1 MTNSATIQASSGQN
15 QLFRQVHLSDYLAI
29 LVKRKWIIFFTFLIL
44 VGLVGLYSFFTTP
57 VYNATAQILIQA
69 PSSPMKGVG
78 EIDISKKQGRED
90 YLQVIYQLLVSKEV
104 AREVAERANVHFGW
118 ANNAP
123 LIPGDPPL
131 DSSKPFYTAEQH
143 INSLRVTPIQGF
155 GIIGISIFNQ
165 SPTAA
170 AWLVNLHS
178 EVFIEKYRQENKRQV
193 QEKFIWFT
201 RQIKEQKE
209 KVTQSYQ
216 ELYKYQKDNGLVSHL
231 KDSNI
236 VQQKLMALN
245 KSLIEAT
252 AEKKAK
258 EAVYQELIK
267 YTNNSQVL
275 FSIPAIAND
284 RVITEL
290 RSEQLHIRQEKAEMS
305 AVYGVKHF
313 KMIELGK
320 KSTHLT
326 QQLNKEVKRVLQLG
340 KEEVDHATFLE
351 EIARKALEA
360 QKQTA
365 INLKKESIQYDMLQ
379 READSSQAIYDTL
392 LAQSKQVNL
401 SSMFERDNIYLTER
415 ALPPRR
421 PAKPKKALNILL
433 AIILSS
439 FLGSCLAFLVEYMNK
454 KVSTPEDV
462 ARYLH
467 LPVLGVLPYEKN
479 YSKETILTSGTLIGG
494 PPPKDSYSYPYLHVL
509 DWLPEELHLGQP
521 GESASV
527 LLMASTVLGE
537 GKTTILAKIGA
548 RLGKAGFRVLAADCD
563 FQRPTLHTFF
573 TKDKPIGFGDALQ
586 KISEVDISAGQLNQ
600 CSVGDL
606 YTLIELRKLSG
617 RLTTINKYQR
627 MMSLFQNGRLLNV
640 ESGGAVKANR
650 LGAMLKKSGFL
661 TENQLQEA
669 LDRSSR
675 TSLPFGY
682 ILINSGFI
690 TQEQLQGHL
699 KLQTEEHL
707 QKLFSWKTGSYT
719 FEAKSIRNYEN
730 EKLYFEEDYSAI
742 IARQSKLAGNL
753 LFEENIRSLVHETDY
768 ENVSFITAG
777 RVRPAPGD
785 PVNLR
790 LLNIFIDNF
799 RNSYDLILLDAPPI
813 LEAADSAAL
822 AQLAD
827 GVVFVVKSNQLNYP
841 VLHQAIQRIAATN
854 TEILGTVLNQ
864 VKEKDLIG

>member
-1 MTNSATIQASSGQN
+1 MTNTDINQASNGQN
-15 QLFRQVHLSDYLAI
+15 HLLRQVHLSDYLTI
-29 LVKRKWIIFFTFLIL
+29 LVKRKWIIILTFLIL
-44 VGLVGLYSFFTTP
+44 VGLVSLYSFIATP
-57 VYNATAQILIQA
+57 IYSATAQILIQA

-78 EIDISKKQGRED
+78 EIDINKKHGRED

-104 AREVAERANVHFGW
+104 ASEVAKRANEHFGW
-118 ANNAP
+118 ADNAP
-123 LIPGDPPL
+123 LVPGDPPL
-131 DSSKPFYTAEQH
+131 DPSKPFYTANQH
-143 INSLRVTPIQGF
+143 IYSLRVTPVQGF
-155 GIIGISIFNQ
+155 GLIGISILNQ
-165 SPTAA
+165 SPTTA

-209 KVTQSYQ
+209 KVAQSYQ
-216 ELYKYQKDNGLVSHL
+216 ELYKYQKENSLVSHI

-245 KSLIEAT
+245 KSLIEST
-252 AEKKAK
+252 ANKKAK
-258 EAVYQELIK
+258 EAVYQELTK

-284 RVITEL
+284 HVIMEL
-290 RSEQLHIRQEKAEMS
+290 RSEQLRLRQEKAEMS
-305 AVYGVKHF
+305 AVYGVNHF
-313 KMIELGK
+313 KMIELDK
-320 KSTHLT
+320 KNTHLT
-326 QQLNKEVKRVLQLG
+326 QQLNKEVQRVLQLS
-340 KEEVDHATFLE
+340 KEEVGRAAFLE
-351 EIARKALEA
+351 EIARKALED

-365 INLKKESIQYDMLQ
+365 ISLKKESIQYDMLQ
-379 READSSQAIYDTL
+379 READSNQAIYDTL

-401 SSMFERDNIYLTER
+401 SSMFEGDNIYLTER
-415 ALPPRR
+415 ALPPRG
-421 PAKPKKALNILL
+421 PAKPKKTLNILL

-439 FLGSCLAFLVEYMNK
+439 FLGSGLAFLVEYMDK
-454 KVSTPEDV
+454 KVSTPEDI
-462 ARYLH
+462 ARYLR

-479 YSKETILTSGTLIGG
+479 YSKENILSSGTLIGG

-527 LLMASTVLGE
+527 LLMGSSVLGE
-537 GKTTILAKIGA
+537 GKTTVLAKIGA

-573 TKDKPIGFGDALQ
+573 TKEEPIGFGDALQ

-627 MMSLFQNGRLLNV
+627 MMSLFENGRLLNV
-640 ESGGAVKANR
+640 ESGGAVKENR
-650 LGAMLKKSGFL
+650 LGTMLRKSGFL

-669 LDRSSR
+669 LERNSR

-707 QKLFSWKTGSYT
+707 QKLFSWKNGSYN
-719 FEAKSIRNYEN
+719 FESKSIRNYEN

-753 LFEENIRSLVHETDY
+753 LFEENISALVQETDY
-768 ENVSFITAG
+768 ENVSFISAG
-777 RVRPAPGD
+777 NVRPAPGD
-785 PVNLR
+785 PVDLR
-790 LLNIFIDNF
+790 LLNKFIDNF
-799 RNSYDLILLDAPPI
+799 RDSYDLILLDAPPI
-813 LEAADSAAL
+813 LEAADAAAL

-827 GVVFVVKSNQLNYP
+827 GVVFVVKSGQLPYP
-841 VLHQAIQRIAATN
+841 VLHQALHRIAATN